1 MIIKGK
7 LVRAMRA
14 LIGYNLLAL
23 SRKTTNKVFIKP
35 EGMSLKL
42 TTSLSQRLVLTPQLR
57 QRIEMLQMTTLELSD
72 LIQQQLLENPVL
84 EEVATQEEA
93 RELAEKILDHLASAD
108 PGAAPDQPQ
117 IEASE
122 PELGSP
128 SSNGSGDSEVLSQ
141 TYAESDGDAERGD
154 GEPLASADLSEDS
167 VGDELVGEEAAR
179 DAFEEID
186 FGREFQDYLD
196 PGYKTQEIEYKEK
209 DAPTFEQF
217 LTRAPSLADHLEW
230 QLHMSP
236 IEGDVCDAA
245 ISVIGNL
252 DADGRLNA
260 TNEEIAAMGG
270 WTEEIVEKARQAVMH
285 LDPIGCGARDVRECL
300 LVQLEVRGES
310 DRLAAGLISDH
321 LSDLQQHKLPHLA
334 KQIGSDVDT
343 LLSELQFIRTLDP
356 YPGRRYSSEEPILI
370 SPEIY
375 IEKLDE
381 GDEDYVIYFSDDGS
395 PRLRVS
401 QQYQQMLGKS
411 DVSNET
417 KSFIREKMRSA
428 VDLLRNIEHRRQTIY
443 KVVESIVHRQRDF
456 LDKGVQYIKPMML
469 KDIAE
474 DIGMHL
480 STVSRV
486 VNRKYAHTPQG
497 VIELRRFFTEGMMNE
512 DGEEVSTRI
521 IKLKIKKLIEEED
534 SHSPITDDQV
544 VKILIKDGIK
554 LSRRTVAKYRDQMS
568 IPGSRERR
576 AVV

>member
-1 MIIKGK
+1 
-7 LVRAMRA
+7 
-14 LIGYNLLAL
+14 
-23 SRKTTNKVFIKP
+23 
-35 EGMSLKL
+35 MSLKL

-57 QRIEMLQMTTLELSD
+57 QRIEMLQMTTLELSE

-93 RELAEKILDHLASAD
+93 QELAEKILDHLAGAD
-108 PGAAPDQPQ
+108 DGSSFDKPAA
-117 IEASE
+117 EAIE
-122 PELGSP
+122 PELP
-128 SSNGSGDSEVLSQ
+128 ASSQNGSGDTDAALAAFAE
-141 TYAESDGDAERGD
+141 AESAG
-154 GEPLASADLSEDS
+154 DS
-167 VGDELVGEEAAR
+167 VENTGTAELAGETASDEVAGDDASR

-196 PGYKTQEIEYKEK
+196 PGYKTQEFEYKE

-217 LTRAPSLADHLEW
+217 LTRAPSLSEHLEW
-230 QLHMSP
+230 QMHMDP
-236 IEGDVCDAA
+236 ISEDVQDAA
-245 ISVIGNL
+245 VCVIGNL
-252 DADGRLNA
+252 DADGRLTA
-260 TNEEIAAMGG
+260 SNEEIAAMGP
-270 WTEEIVEKARQAVMH
+270 WPEETVERARQAVMR
-285 LDPIGCGARDVRECL
+285 LDPLGCGARDVRECL
-300 LVQLEVRGES
+300 LVQLEARKETE
-310 DRLAAGLISDH
+310 RLAARLIREH
-321 LSDLQQHKLPHLA
+321 LADLQQHKLPHLS
-334 KQIGSDVDT
+334 KQIGVDVDT

-356 YPGRRYSSEEPILI
+356 YPGRRYSSEEPVLI
-370 SPEIY
+370 APEIY

-381 GDEDYVIYFSDDGS
+381 DDDEYVIYFADDGS
-395 PRLRVS
+395 PRLRMS
-401 QQYQQMLGKS
+401 PQYQQMLSQQG
-411 DVSNET
+411 VSNET

-456 LDKGVQYIKPMML
+456 LDHGVQHIKPMML

-474 DIGMHL
+474 DIQMHL

-512 DGEEVSTRI
+512 DGEEISTRI

-534 SHSPITDDQV
+534 SHNPITDDQV

-554 LSRRTVAKYRDQMS
+554 LSRRTVAKYRDQMQ

>member
-1 MIIKGK
+1 
-7 LVRAMRA
+7 
-14 LIGYNLLAL
+14 
-23 SRKTTNKVFIKP
+23 
-35 EGMSLKL
+35 MSLKL

-57 QRIEMLQMTTLELSD
+57 QRIEMLQMTSLELTD

-84 EEVATQEEA
+84 EEVPSQEEVQ
-93 RELAEKILDHLASAD
+93 EMAEKVLDHLASSD
-108 PGAAPDQPQ
+108 VNTFEDHVPEPGAAATNGAGDPD
-117 IEASE
+117 
-122 PELGSP
+122 
-128 SSNGSGDSEVLSQ
+128 VLSSLPAA
-141 TYAESDGDAERGD
+141 TD
-154 GEPLASADLSEDS
+154 GE
-167 VGDELVGEEAAR
+167 VGEIGEAIAGGEHEEAGGEEGVADEAQR

-196 PGYKTQEIEYKEK
+196 PGYKTQEIEYKE

-217 LTRAPSLADHLEW
+217 LTKPQSLAEHLEW
-230 QLHMSP
+230 QLNMTTLA
-236 IEGDVCDAA
+236 EDVRDAA
-245 ISVIGNL
+245 ICVIGNL
-252 DADGRLNA
+252 NADGRLNA
-260 TNEEIAAMGG
+260 TDEEIA
-270 WTEEIVEKARQAVMH
+270 EVEKIPLEVIERARQVVMR
-285 LDPIGCGARDVRECL
+285 LDPVGCGARDVKECL
-300 LVQLEVRGES
+300 LVQLEVLGES
-310 DRLAAGLISDH
+310 ERLAARLISEH
-321 LSDLQQHKLPHLA
+321 FAELQQHKLPHLS
-334 KQIGSDVDT
+334 KQIGIDVET
-343 LLSELQFIRTLDP
+343 LLEELQFIRTLDP

-381 GDEDYVIYFSDDGS
+381 NDDEYIIYFADDGS

-401 QQYQQMLGKS
+401 QQYQQMLSQG
-411 DVSNET
+411 VSNET

-443 KVVESIVHRQRDF
+443 KVVESIVARQREF
-456 LDKGVQYIKPMML
+456 LDHGVQFIKPMML

-497 VIELRRFFTEGMMNE
+497 VIELRRFFTEGMLNE
-512 DGEEVSTRI
+512 EGEEISTRI

-534 SHSPITDDQV
+534 SHNPITDDQV
-544 VKILIKDGIK
+544 VKILAKDGIK
-554 LSRRTVAKYRDQMS
+554 LSRRTVAKYRDQMQ

>member
-1 MIIKGK
+1 
-7 LVRAMRA
+7 
-14 LIGYNLLAL
+14 
-23 SRKTTNKVFIKP
+23 
-35 EGMSLKL
+35 MSLKL

-57 QRIEMLQMTTLELSD
+57 QRIEMLQMTTLELTD

-84 EEVATQEEA
+84 EEVVTQEEVG
-93 RELAEKILDHLASAD
+93 ELAEKILDHLASAD
-108 PGAAPDQPQ
+108 PGAAPDQHQ
-117 IEASE
+117 VEATE
-122 PELGSP
+122 PEPGSP
-128 SSNGSGDSEVLSQ
+128 SSNGSGELESLAPA
-141 TYAESDGDAERGD
+141 YAEGD
-154 GEPLASADLSEDS
+154 GEHGDSEAHEAAASDLSEDS
-167 VGDELVGEEAAR
+167 VGEELVGEEAAR
-179 DAFEEID
+179 DPFEEID

-196 PGYKTQEIEYKEK
+196 PGYKTQEIEYKE

-217 LTRAPSLADHLEW
+217 LTKAPSLADHLEW

-236 IEGDVCDAA
+236 IEAEVCEAA
-245 ISVIGNL
+245 IIVIGNL

-270 WTEEIVEKARQAVMH
+270 WTEEIVEKARWAVMH
-285 LDPIGCGARDVRECL
+285 LDPVGCGARNVKECL
-300 LVQLEVRGES
+300 LVQLELKGES
-310 DRLAAGLISDH
+310 DRLAARLISDH
-321 LSDLQQHKLPHLA
+321 LADLQQHKLPHLA

-343 LLSELQFIRTLDP
+343 LLNELQFIRTLDP

-381 GDEDYVIYFSDDGS
+381 DDEDYVIYFADDGS

-443 KVVESIVHRQRDF
+443 KVVESIVNRQRDF

-497 VIELRRFFTEGMMNE
+497 VIELRRFFTEGMLNE
-512 DGEEVSTRI
+512 DGEEISTRI

-544 VKILIKDGIK
+544 VKILARDGIK

>member
-1 MIIKGK
+1 
-7 LVRAMRA
+7 
-14 LIGYNLLAL
+14 
-23 SRKTTNKVFIKP
+23 
-35 EGMSLKL
+35 
-42 TTSLSQRLVLTPQLR
+42 VLTPQLR

-93 RELAEKILDHLASAD
+93 RELAEKILDHLAGAD
-108 PGAAPDQPQ
+108 AASSFDHMPDQ
-117 IEASE
+117 ASE
-122 PELGSP
+122 SGLGTP
-128 SSNGSGDSEVLSQ
+128 ASNGAGDSEALA
-141 TYAESDGDAERGD
+141 TAFAD
-154 GEPLASADLSEDS
+154 GETEAGIDSVEGASAADQREEFATDDLANDPSN
-167 VGDELVGEEAAR
+167 R

-186 FGREFQDYLD
+186 FGQQFQDYLD
-196 PGYKTQEIEYKEK
+196 PGYKTQEFEYKE

-217 LTRAPSLADHLEW
+217 LTKAPSLAEHLEW
-230 QLHMSP
+230 QLQMDP
-236 IEGDVCDAA
+236 INAAVQEAA
-245 ISVIGNL
+245 ICVIGNL
-252 DADGRLNA
+252 DADGRLTA
-260 TNEEIAAMGG
+260 SSEEIAAMGP
-270 WTEEIVEKARQAVMH
+270 WPEETIEAARQAVMR
-285 LDPIGCGARDVRECL
+285 LDPVGCGAREVRECL
-300 LVQLEVRGES
+300 LVQLEVRGEG
-310 DRLAAGLISDH
+310 DRLAVRLIREH
-321 LSDLQQHKLPHLA
+321 LADLQQHKLPHLS
-334 KQIGSDVDT
+334 KQIGVDVDT
-343 LLSELQFIRTLDP
+343 LLNELQFIRSLDP
-356 YPGRRYSSEEPILI
+356 YPGRRHSSEAPMLI
-370 SPEIY
+370 APEIY

-381 GDEDYVIYFSDDGS
+381 DDDEYVIYFADDGN
-395 PRLRVS
+395 PRLRIS
-401 QQYQQMLGKS
+401 GQYQQMLSQQG
-411 DVSNET
+411 VSNET

-443 KVVESIVHRQRDF
+443 KVVESMVHRQQEF

-544 VKILIKDGIK
+544 VKILAKDGIR
-554 LSRRTVAKYRDQMS
+554 LSRRTVAKYRDQMR

>member
-1 MIIKGK
+1 
-7 LVRAMRA
+7 
-14 LIGYNLLAL
+14 
-23 SRKTTNKVFIKP
+23 
-35 EGMSLKL
+35 MSLKL

-57 QRIEMLQMTTLELSD
+57 QRIEMLQMTSLELTD

-84 EEVATQEEA
+84 EEVPSQEEVQ
-93 RELAEKILDHLASAD
+93 EIAEKVLDHLASSD
-108 PGAAPDQPQ
+108 TNSFEESVP
-117 IEASE
+117 E
-122 PELGSP
+122 PGSP
-128 SSNGSGDSEVLSQ
+128 ATNGSGDAEVLSSIAA
-141 TYAESDGDAERGD
+141 TDGGEFDGDGAGEAVATAEHEEGI
-154 GEPLASADLSEDS
+154 GEADD
-167 VGDELVGEEAAR
+167 APR

-196 PGYKTQEIEYKEK
+196 PGYKTQEIEYKE

-217 LTRAPSLADHLEW
+217 LTRPPSLAEHLEW
-230 QLHMSP
+230 QLNMTTLDS
-236 IEGDVCDAA
+236 EVRDAA
-245 ISVIGNL
+245 IAVIGNL
-252 DADGRLNA
+252 NADGRLGA
-260 TNEEIAAMGG
+260 TNEEIAAMEKVS
-270 WTEEIVEKARQAVMH
+270 EEIVERARQEVMR
-285 LDPIGCGARDVRECL
+285 LDPVGCGARDVKECL
-300 LVQLEVRGES
+300 LVQLEVLGES
-310 DRLAAGLISDH
+310 ERLAARLINEH
-321 LSDLQQHKLPHLA
+321 FAELQQHKLPHLS
-334 KQIGSDVDT
+334 KQIGVDVET
-343 LLSELQFIRTLDP
+343 LLEELQFIRTLDP
-356 YPGRRYSSEEPILI
+356 YPGRRYSSDEPILI

-381 GDEDYVIYFSDDGS
+381 NDDDYVIYFADDGS

-401 QQYQQMLGKS
+401 QQYQQMLSQG
-411 DVSNET
+411 VSNET

-443 KVVESIVHRQRDF
+443 KVVESIVARQRDF
-456 LDKGVQYIKPMML
+456 LDHGVEHIKPMML

-497 VIELRRFFTEGMMNE
+497 VIELRRFFTEGMLNE
-512 DGEEVSTRI
+512 EGEEISTRI

-534 SHSPITDDQV
+534 SHNPITDDQV
-544 VKILIKDGIK
+544 VKILAKDGIK

>member
-1 MIIKGK
+1 
-7 LVRAMRA
+7 
-14 LIGYNLLAL
+14 
-23 SRKTTNKVFIKP
+23 
-35 EGMSLKL
+35 MSLKL

-57 QRIEMLQMTTLELSD
+57 QRIEMLQMTTLELTD
-72 LIQQQLLENPVL
+72 LIQAQLLENPVL
-84 EEVATQEEA
+84 EEVASQEEVG
-93 RELAEKILDHLASAD
+93 ELAEKILDHLTSAD

-117 IEASE
+117 LEAHE
-122 PELGSP
+122 QELGSP
-128 SSNGSGDSEVLSQ
+128 SSNGSGDAEVIAPEYTEGQDDASEFG
-141 TYAESDGDAERGD
+141 TSDL
-154 GEPLASADLSEDS
+154 GEEGG
-167 VGDELVGEEAAR
+167 GDETAGDEAAR

-196 PGYKTQEIEYKEK
+196 PGYKTQEIEYKE

-217 LTRAPSLADHLEW
+217 LTRPPSLADHLEW
-230 QLHMSP
+230 QLHMSQ
-236 IEGDVCDAA
+236 IEDDVCDAA
-245 ISVIGNL
+245 INVIGNL
-252 DADGRLNA
+252 DADGRLSA
-260 TNEEIAAMGG
+260 TNAEMAAMGG
-270 WTEEIVEKARQAVMH
+270 WTEEKVEDARQVLMR
-285 LDPIGCGARDVRECL
+285 LDPVGCGARDVKECL
-300 LVQLEVRGES
+300 LVQLDVKGES
-310 DRLAAGLISDH
+310 DRLASKLISEH
-321 LSDLQQHKLPHLA
+321 LADLQQHKLPHLA

-343 LLSELQFIRTLDP
+343 LLQELQFIRTLDP

-401 QQYQQMLGKS
+401 QQYQTMLGKT

-443 KVVESIVHRQRDF
+443 KVVESIVARQKDF
-456 LDKGVQYIKPMML
+456 LDHGVQSIKPMML

-497 VIELRRFFTEGMMNE
+497 VIELRRFFTEGMLNE
-512 DGEEVSTRI
+512 DGEEISTRI

-544 VKILIKDGIK
+544 VKILAKDGIK

-576 AVV
+576 AIV

>member
-1 MIIKGK
+1 
-7 LVRAMRA
+7 
-14 LIGYNLLAL
+14 
-23 SRKTTNKVFIKP
+23 
-35 EGMSLKL
+35 MSLKL

-57 QRIEMLQMTTLELSD
+57 QRIEMLQMTSLELTD

-84 EEVATQEEA
+84 EEVPTQEEVQ
-93 RELAEKILDHLASAD
+93 ELAEKVLDHLASSDAD
-108 PGAAPDQPQ
+108 SAF
-117 IEASE
+117 EASA
-122 PELGSP
+122 PEAGTP
-128 SSNGSGDSEVLSQ
+128 GTNGSGDQDVVSSLTGPTEDMADSFVAGEHGEDGS
-141 TYAESDGDAERGD
+141 TEESI
-154 GEPLASADLSEDS
+154 
-167 VGDELVGEEAAR
+167 GEEGSR

-196 PGYKTQEIEYKEK
+196 PGYKTQEIEYKE

-217 LTRAPSLADHLEW
+217 LTRPPSLADHLEW
-230 QLHMSP
+230 QLHMSSLDP
-236 IEGDVCDAA
+236 VLCEAA
-245 ISVIGNL
+245 TAVIGNL
-252 DADGRLNA
+252 NADGRLNA
-260 TNEEIAAMGG
+260 TNEEIAAMGE
-270 WTEEIVEKARQAVMH
+270 WSEEIVEQARQTIMR
-285 LDPIGCGARDVRECL
+285 LDPVGCGARDVKECL
-300 LVQLEVRGES
+300 LVQLEVLGET
-310 DRLAAGLISDH
+310 DRLASKLIREH
-321 LSDLQQHKLPHLA
+321 LSELQQHKLPNLS
-334 KQIGSDVDT
+334 KQIGAEVEL

-381 GDEDYVIYFSDDGS
+381 NDDDYIIYFADDGS

-401 QQYQQMLGKS
+401 QQYQQMLSQG
-411 DVSNET
+411 VSNET

-443 KVVESIVHRQRDF
+443 KVVESIVARQRDF
-456 LDKGVQYIKPMML
+456 LDHGVQHIKPMML

-497 VIELRRFFTEGMMNE
+497 VIELRRFFTEGMLNE
-512 DGEEVSTRI
+512 DGEEISTRI

-534 SHSPITDDQV
+534 SHNPITDDQV
-544 VKILIKDGIK
+544 VKILAKDGIK
-554 LSRRTVAKYRDQMS
+554 LSRRTVAKYRDQMQ

>member
-1 MIIKGK
+1 
-7 LVRAMRA
+7 
-14 LIGYNLLAL
+14 
-23 SRKTTNKVFIKP
+23 
-35 EGMSLKL
+35 MSLKL

-57 QRIEMLQMTTLELSD
+57 QRIEMLQMTTLELTD
-72 LIQQQLLENPVL
+72 LIQQQILENPVL
-84 EEVATQEEA
+84 EEVATQEEVG
-93 RELAEKILDHLASAD
+93 ELAEKILDHLASAD
-108 PGAAPDQPQ
+108 PGAAPDEPQ
-117 IEASE
+117 RLEAAE

-128 SSNGSGDSEVLSQ
+128 SSNGSGDLEGVS
-141 TYAESDGDAERGD
+141 TYAESDGEGD
-154 GEPLASADLSEDS
+154 TGVGEGHEIAAADLSEDS
-167 VGDELVGEEAAR
+167 VGDEIVGEEGTR

-196 PGYKTQEIEYKEK
+196 PGYKTQEIEYKE

-236 IEGDVCDAA
+236 IAEEICDSA

-260 TNEEIAAMGG
+260 TNGEIAAMGG
-270 WTEEIVEKARQAVMH
+270 WSEETVEVARQAVMH
-285 LDPIGCGARDVRECL
+285 LDPVGCGARDVRECL
-300 LVQLEVRGES
+300 LVQLEVKGES
-310 DRLAAGLISDH
+310 ERLAARLISEH
-321 LSDLQQHKLPHLA
+321 LSELQQHKLPHLA
-334 KQIGSDVDT
+334 KQINSDVDT

-381 GDEDYVIYFSDDGS
+381 ADDEYIIYFADDGS

-443 KVVESIVHRQRDF
+443 KVVESIVHRQQDF

-512 DGEEVSTRI
+512 DGEEISTRI

-534 SHSPITDDQV
+534 SHNPITDDQV

>member
-1 MIIKGK
+1 
-7 LVRAMRA
+7 
-14 LIGYNLLAL
+14 
-23 SRKTTNKVFIKP
+23 
-35 EGMSLKL
+35 MSLKL

-84 EEVATQEEA
+84 EEVPSQEEVQ
-93 RELAEKILDHLASAD
+93 EIAEKVLDHLASSD
-108 PGAAPDQPQ
+108 SNSFEEGAP
-117 IEASE
+117 EA
-122 PELGSP
+122 GSAAT
-128 SSNGSGDSEVLSQ
+128 NGSGDAEVLANL
-141 TYAESDGDAERGD
+141 TASDGEGESSEAIATAEEGT
-154 GEPLASADLSEDS
+154 
-167 VGDELVGEEAAR
+167 GEEGGTDEAQR

-196 PGYKTQEIEYKEK
+196 PGYKTQEIEYKE

-217 LTRAPSLADHLEW
+217 LTRPPSLAEHLEW
-230 QLHMSP
+230 QLNMSSMDS
-236 IEGDVCDAA
+236 DVRDAA
-245 ISVIGNL
+245 ICVIGNL
-252 DADGRLNA
+252 NADGRLSA
-260 TNEEIAAMGG
+260 TNEEMAAMEKVS
-270 WTEEIVEKARQAVMH
+270 EEVVEQARQEVMR
-285 LDPIGCGARDVRECL
+285 LDPVGCGAREVKECL
-300 LVQLEVRGES
+300 LVQLEVLGES
-310 DRLAAGLISDH
+310 DRLATRLISEH
-321 LSDLQQHKLPHLA
+321 FADLQQHKLPHLS
-334 KQIGSDVDT
+334 KQIGIDVET
-343 LLSELQFIRTLDP
+343 LLEELQFIRTLDP
-356 YPGRRYSSEEPILI
+356 YPGRRYSSEEPVLI

-381 GDEDYVIYFSDDGS
+381 NDDDYVIYFADDGS

-401 QQYQQMLGKS
+401 QQYQQMLSQG
-411 DVSNET
+411 VSNET

-443 KVVESIVHRQRDF
+443 KVVESIVSRQRDF
-456 LDKGVQYIKPMML
+456 LDHGVQHIKPMML

-497 VIELRRFFTEGMMNE
+497 VIELRRFFTEGMLNE
-512 DGEEVSTRI
+512 EGEEISTRI

-534 SHSPITDDQV
+534 SHNPITDDQV
-544 VKILIKDGIK
+544 VKILAKDGIK
-554 LSRRTVAKYRDQMS
+554 LSRRTVAKYRDQMQ